1 MRKALFL
8 FPFLLILHG
17 KKTYAQTW
25 QEIAPVVCHGVPED
39 AFTSLRTEFNDPSKA
54 RLTATSTFIIT
65 YEDVPSQAQTAFQYA
80 TDIWSNLLISS
91 IPIRIHVTYKSLA
104 STTLASSG
112 ATRIY
117 RDFNNAPY
125 PSVWYPVALA
135 EAINGKELN
144 EEAIDI
150 NISIN
155 SAIRWSYQT
164 DGRTTSGVYDFVTVV
179 LHEIAHGLG
188 FVSSFGVTDT
198 NLQGKWGQ
206 ADFPLIFDLFVQNLA
221 NQNLQDTRIFGN
233 PSSDLLA
240 QLTSTQLKF
249 DLPGQRSPLIPRL
262 FAPRTYAPGNSISHL
277 DESIYP
283 QGNTNSLM
291 TPNIRSAE
299 VIHQP
304 GDLTKRILN
313 QLGWPIT
320 DLQNGLITGISEI
333 DKNQPIVYPNPVV
346 GTDVIV
352 FFPKEWVD
360 KNVEISWITSD
371 GKIQKHESRFL
382 KEGKTQINIP
392 EFSNGLYILRL
403 TDGVQITQKRIYLN
417 R

>member
-1 MRKALFL
+1 MQKAFFSLA
-8 FPFLLILHG
+8 FLLSLG
-17 KKTYAQTW
+17 SLKTFAQTW
-25 QEIAPVVCHGVPED
+25 QEMPPVVCHGINED
-39 AFTSLRTEFNDPSKA
+39 AFTSLRTDFDPSKA
-54 RLTATSTFIIT
+54 RLNSTSTFIIT
-65 YEDVPSQAQTAFQYA
+65 YEDVPTQAQTAFKYA
-80 TDIWSNLLISS
+80 TDIWSNVLVSS

-144 EEAIDI
+144 EEAVDI
-150 NISIN
+150 NINVN
-155 SAIRWSYQT
+155 SSIRWSYQT
-164 DGRTTSGVYDFVTVV
+164 DGRTTSGVYDFVTVI

-198 NLQGKWGQ
+198 NNQGKWGQ
-206 ADFPLIFDLFVQNLA
+206 ADLPLIFDLFVQNLS
-221 NQNLQDTRIFGN
+221 NQSLQDTRLFGN
-233 PSSDLLA
+233 PSTDLLA
-240 QLTSTQLKF
+240 QLTSIQLKF

-262 FAPRTYAPGNSISHL
+262 FAPRTYAAGNSISHL

-283 QGNTNSLM
+283 QGNANSLM

-313 QLGWPIT
+313 QLGWPII
-320 DLQNGLITGISEI
+320 DLENGVLTSINESEY
-333 DKNQPIVYPNPVV
+333 NQPLVYPNPVV
-346 GTDVIV
+346 GEDFSV
-352 FFPKEWVD
+352 FFPKEWLN
-360 KNVEISWITSD
+360 KNATVSWISST
-371 GKIQKHESRFL
+371 GQVLKKEEIGI
-382 KEGKTQINIP
+382 KEGKTQMKTP
-392 EFSNGLYILRL
+392 EFSNGIYIMQL
-403 TDGVQITQKRIYLN
+403 TEGSQKVQKRIGIM

>member
-1 MRKALFL
+1 MRKAPFLILISLFL
-8 FPFLLILHG
+8 FETHTFSQI
-17 KKTYAQTW
+17 W
-25 QEIAPVVCHGVPED
+25 QEIPPVVCHAVPED
-39 AFTSLRTEFNDPSKA
+39 AFTRIRTEFEQSNA
-54 RLTATSTFIIT
+54 RLSSTSTFIMT
-65 YEDVPSQAQTAFQYA
+65 YEDVPSQAQTAFKYA
-80 TDIWSNLLISS
+80 TDIWSKLLISS

-104 STTLASSG
+104 TTTLASSG

-144 EEAIDI
+144 EEATDI
-150 NISIN
+150 NININ

-164 DGRTTSGVYDFVTVV
+164 DGRLSSGAYDFVTVV

-188 FVSSFGVTDT
+188 FVSSFGVTDS

-206 ADFPLIFDLFVQNLA
+206 ADLPLIFDLFVQNLT
-221 NQNLQDTRIFGN
+221 NQALQDTRIFGN
-233 PSSDLLA
+233 PSTDLLT

-249 DLPGQRSPLIPRL
+249 DLPGQRSLLTPRL
-262 FAPRTYAPGNSISHL
+262 FAPRTYAAGNSISHL

-283 QGNTNSLM
+283 QGNVNSLM

-313 QLGWPIT
+313 QLGWPIV
-320 DLQNGLITGISEI
+320 DLENGVLTILYENE
-333 DKNQPIVYPNPVV
+333 KNKPIIYPNPIA
-346 GTDVIV
+346 GEEFTI
-352 FFPKEWVD
+352 FFPREWMN
-360 KNVEISWITSD
+360 KNVEISWISAD
-371 GKIQKHESRFL
+371 GKIQKHKTLFV
-382 KEGKTQINIP
+382 KEGKTQIKTP
-392 EFSNGLYILRL
+392 EFSPGIHVIQLAEES
-403 TDGVQITQKRIYLN
+403 QIIHKRVMII

>member
-1 MRKALFL
+1 MRKTY
-8 FPFLLILHG
+8 FLLACLLALG
-17 KKTYAQTW
+17 VKKTCAQVW
-25 QEIAPVVCHGVPED
+25 QEIPPVVCHGIEED
-39 AFTSLRTEFNDPSKA
+39 AFTSLRSDFDLKNV
-54 RLTATSTFIIT
+54 RLTATSRFIIT
-65 YEDVPSQAQTAFQYA
+65 YEDVPSQAQTAFKYA
-80 TDIWSNLLISS
+80 TDIWSNLLVSS
-91 IPIRIHVTYKSLA
+91 IPIRIHVMYKSLA

-144 EEAIDI
+144 DEAIDI

-155 SAIRWSYQT
+155 STIRWSYQT
-164 DGRTTSGVYDFVTVV
+164 DGRTSSGAYDFVTVI

-188 FVSSFGVTDT
+188 FVSSFGVTDS
-198 NLQGKWGQ
+198 NIQGKWGQ
-206 ADFPLIFDLFVQNLA
+206 ADLPLIFDLFVQNLA

-249 DLPGQRSPLIPRL
+249 DLPGQRSSLTPRL
-262 FAPRTYAPGNSISHL
+262 FAPRTYTAGNSISHL

-283 QGNTNSLM
+283 QGNVNSLM

-313 QLGWPIT
+313 QLGWPIV
-320 DLQNGLITGISEI
+320 DLQNGVITSNPEKE
-333 DKNQPIVYPNPVV
+333 KNQPIIYPNPVI
-346 GTDVIV
+346 GTDITI
-352 FFPKEWVD
+352 FFPREWMSKEVD
-360 KNVEISWITSD
+360 ILWISVD
-371 GKIQKHESRFL
+371 GKIHKHETIL
-382 KEGKTQINIP
+382 VKEGKTQVKTP
-392 EFSNGLYILRL
+392 EFSNGIYLLQL
-403 TDGVQITQKRIYLN
+403 TEGSQQIQKRIYFN